1 MAMHKRTRLD
11 LAIEA
16 AHADM
21 EVLVKPLQE
30 QQAAIHVDMT
40 GDVGHAHAAHLVA
53 VQRATPRVPPGGS
66 AYAETC
72 RAVDQILQQRRAR
85 KSC

>member
-21 EVLVKPLQE
+21 EVLVKPVQE
-30 QQAAIHVDMT
+30 AQAAIRPDMA
-40 GDVGHAHAAHLVA
+40 GPVGEAHAAHLVA
-53 VQRATPRVPPGGS
+53 VQKATPRVPPGGS

-72 RAVDQILQQRRAR
+72 RAVDSILQQRRAR
-85 KSC
+85 RSC